1 MTGNDGSP
9 SFCCKGVLYCVL
21 LYFLVIPLFDS
32 SFFINSRSHF
42 VDRDEE
48 KFSKQLS
55 TGITRELLRDDHHGE
70 EGKLVWTIFINISES
85 MREKKGMKEREKM
98 KLIYSMDVVQEGNHL
113 FVHFFFSEQFH
124 STLTPF
130 LFLMPLARHMLHV
143 IIIIIIFFFSWPDL
157 CVFNPRH
164 FFHFL
169 SFVDTFNAFL
179 SFFLS
184 TL

>member
-1 MTGNDGSP
+1 MTGNDGSS

-48 KFSKQLS
+48 KFSKQLN

-85 MREKKGMKEREKM
+85 MREKKGMKERGDEINLLYGCRTRRKPS
-98 KLIYSMDVVQEGNHL
+98 LCALLLLRAISFNPDSFPFPDASCETHASCYYYHH
-113 FVHFFFSEQFH
+113 HF
-124 STLTPF
+124 L
-130 LFLMPLARHMLHV
+130 LFLARPLCL
-143 IIIIIIFFFSWPDL
+143 
-157 CVFNPRH
+157 
-164 FFHFL
+164 
-169 SFVDTFNAFL
+169 
-179 SFFLS
+179 
-184 TL
+184 